1 MPLDEGGVLVA
12 SSLSRVAPSL
22 VVPGGRVWAEGE
34 GLLGSEREAPT
45 VTVGELRAHLVSAS
59 DRAISA
65 LVPQSA
71 PPGVQ
76 PLKLSTVP
84 GGRVLLRVGRAT
96 ATGIHQVDNPVVDR
110 EGRVY
115 VTYSGSRGEE
125 APVSVFRVGRGGLR
139 DPFVSGITN
148 PTALAC
154 GPDGLLYVSSRFDGT
169 VYRVGSDGRAEP
181 YASDLG
187 VACGLAFDDEGA
199 LFVGDRSG
207 TIFKIPRNGEPR
219 VHATLPPSI
228 AAFHLALGPSGT
240 LFVSGPTLSP
250 VDCIYRIDPSGSA
263 SVHYRG
269 FGRPQGLAVG
279 PDGTLY
285 VAEALAGAS
294 GIYRLREGAP
304 PELVVSGPGLI
315 GLAFGPR
322 GVVLVVTSDTLYEFD
337 SLSTDAPSVAQ

>member
-1 MPLDEGGVLVA
+1 MLVT
-12 SSLSRVAPSL
+12 SSLSRVAPLL

-34 GLLGSEREAPT
+34 GLLGPDREAPM
-45 VTVGELRAHLVSAS
+45 VSVGEIRAHLVSAS

-65 LVPQSA
+65 LVPSA
-71 PPGVQ
+71 AAPGVQ
-76 PLKLSTVP
+76 PLKVSTVP
-84 GGRVLLRVGRAT
+84 GGRVLLRVGRAA
-96 ATGIHQVDNPVVDR
+96 ATGIHQVDNPAVDR

-154 GPDGLLYVSSRFDGT
+154 GPDGHLYVSSRFDGT
-169 VYRVGSDGRAEP
+169 VYRVSADGRAEP

-228 AAFHLALGPSGT
+228 AAFHVALGFGGV
-240 LFVSGPTLSP
+240 LFVTGPTLSP
-250 VDCIYRIDPSGSA
+250 VDCVYRVDPSGEVSI
-263 SVHYRG
+263 HYRG

-279 PDGTLY
+279 PDGVLY

-294 GIYRLREGAP
+294 GIYRLRDGAP
-304 PELVVSGPGLI
+304 PELVVSGPDVI
-315 GLAFGPR
+315 GLAFAPSG
-322 GVVLVVTSDTLYEFD
+322 GLLVVTSDTLYEFD
-337 SLSTDAPSVAQ
+337 ALSTDAPAA